1 MKCCDGF
8 LWAAILLSCLVLA
21 LSSGEAA
28 ASGQGKP
35 EPTSEQQHAAHTITG
50 AKLAEGEANPAK
62 KYHWLFREQAPDEPS
77 REAET
82 ATMLEKLDREIK
94 LARKAYLS
102 KEIDDAI
109 LKYRSVLDH
118 FESIVD
124 DIPPGHPLLNEME
137 QRFPI
142 FDELATKILGPT
154 ELEPR
159 EDLAG
164 QVFHLMEKRRICRRN
179 LTLKKA
185 GVVTF
190 FDVPSSL
197 LKEES
202 DILDKLLRIKEE
214 VPTAGVR
221 QTEAA
226 LKLKL
231 ADVRKS
237 LHKSSPRYEWLRRG
251 TPPSLEEVRRNLLGK
266 NEMILD
272 FNLFPDRMAIGVITT
287 EKAIYYQ
294 VPVNRT
300 QIGKGVLQVQEKL
313 REFTTGERSS
323 FMGHAWKEPCRR
335 IYRTLLGKL
344 PPLPEDKTT
353 IFVIPDRSLWYLS
366 LSAMLDAEDRPFGR
380 DRLVSV
386 IPSVDTLKFMR
397 SPLQR
402 NLQTTGGGDLL
413 LFESLPWIREED
425 FRESKA
431 GQSSGKKGS
440 QKMSEEAKIEHLILT
455 NPVYPKPSDI
465 VISIQKMFKKFDV
478 WVGATATI
486 DRLLEYKDKRE
497 VVEVLAVPLAMS
509 DTVEPSHQPCFF
521 FAPDKRGRRTYQAQ
535 RLFDAPIVTNLM
547 VLPISWLD
555 LQDSDSPLG
564 EGPLLLATGMVY
576 AGVRMG
582 LLNYSEPNWGPDD
595 PFVLGMLKKVAGK
608 TLAGKTPGGLAG
620 DVPAGLDAS
629 FSGKPPSWAGWIL
642 IGDPG
647 R

>member
-1 MKCCDGF
+1 MKRCDG
-8 LWAAILLSCLVLA
+8 LLRVAIFSWCFVLA
-21 LSSGEAA
+21 LCSGAAA
-28 ASGQGKP
+28 ASGHR
-35 EPTSEQQHAAHTITG
+35 EPAPPSERQCAAHATNG
-50 AKLAEGEANPAK
+50 PKLAEGEADRAQR
-62 KYHWLFREQAPDEPS
+62 YHWLFREQAPEEPS
-77 REAET
+77 REVET

-94 LARKAYLS
+94 LARKTYLS
-102 KEIDDAI
+102 GQVDDAI

-124 DIPPGHPLLNEME
+124 DIPPGNPLLDEME

-142 FDELATKILGPT
+142 FDELATKILGPA

-164 QVFHLMEKRRICRRN
+164 QVFHLMEQRRICRRN

-185 GVVTF
+185 GVLAF

-202 DILDKLLRIKEE
+202 EILNRLLKIKED
-214 VPTAGVR
+214 VPTADVR
-221 QTEAA
+221 RTEAA
-226 LKLKL
+226 LKTKL
-231 ADVRKS
+231 VNVRRS
-237 LHKSSPRYEWLRRG
+237 LHKSSLRYEWLRRG
-251 TPPSLEEVRRNLLGK
+251 AALSLEEVRRNLLGK

-294 VPVNRT
+294 VPENRA
-300 QIGKGVLQVQEKL
+300 QIDKGVLQVQEKL

-335 IYRTLLGKL
+335 IYRTLLGKV

-353 IFVIPDRSLWYLS
+353 VFVIPDRSLWYLP
-366 LSAMLDAEDRPFGR
+366 LSAMLDAEDLPFGR

-386 IPSVDTLKFMR
+386 IPSADTLRFLR
-397 SPLQR
+397 SPLQE
-402 NLQTTGGGDLL
+402 NLQTTAGGDLL

-425 FRESKA
+425 LRESAA
-431 GQSSGKKGS
+431 GQSPGKKGS
-440 QKMSEEAKIEHLILT
+440 QKLGEEAKIEHLILT

-465 VISIQKMFKKFDV
+465 VVSIQKMFKKFDV

-486 DRLLEYKDKRE
+486 DRLLEYKNKRE
-497 VVEVLAVPLAMS
+497 VTEVLAVPLAMS
-509 DTVEPSHQPCFF
+509 DRVETSHQPCFF
-521 FAPDKRGRRTYQAQ
+521 FAPDKRGRRRFQAQ
-535 RLFDAPIVTNLM
+535 RLFDAPLATNLM

-555 LQDSDSPLG
+555 LQDSEAPLG
-564 EGPLLLATGMVY
+564 EGPLLLAIGMAY

-582 LLNYSEPNWGPDD
+582 LLNYSEPNWGPND
-595 PFVLGMLKKVAGK
+595 PFVLEMLKKAAGK
-608 TLAGKTPGGLAG
+608 TLTGKSPAGLAG
-620 DVPAGLDAS
+620 DIPAGLDAS
-629 FSGKPPSWAGWIL
+629 FSGKPPNWAGWIL